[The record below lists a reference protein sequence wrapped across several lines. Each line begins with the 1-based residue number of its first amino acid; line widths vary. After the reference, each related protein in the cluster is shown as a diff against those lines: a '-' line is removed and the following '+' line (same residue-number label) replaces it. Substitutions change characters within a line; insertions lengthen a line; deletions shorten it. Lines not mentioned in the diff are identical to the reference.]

1 MGPIATLPGQ
11 GQAVAPARDR
21 APEGAGVAP
30 EPRPARRT
38 PGVRLRWLLLAVILA
53 AGWYLRARHPHYS
66 TAFMDESIYVVY
78 GRMFLAHHFESPLAE
93 PLHFS
98 FGWFLWPAMAATAD
112 RVAGLAG
119 VRELTA
125 LLGTLTVLLVYGFSR
140 RLYGS
145 AEALAS
151 AAVFA
156 LLGPAIL
163 TSRIATHEAACLFFF
178 ALGLWLYARAWQEN
192 ERVSWGL
199 AAAAFFAAFLCKY
212 LIALFFPFLVLLTLR
227 KGRRAVAWFSAPLA
241 IFCGA
246 YAWHYARDLAAL
258 LRYAHSYSSLRASDG
273 TALKIYFSERPD
285 FWALDG
291 LALFTWMRKGKAAKT
306 TAVLLCL
313 GSSIIPAF
321 QWFAR
326 SDYDYWKTVT
336 YSLLFLVPLGTA
348 GLVYAVREVAPLFR
362 PLVAT
367 LLAAVLAFSLAW
379 GSSLWRIDRFL
390 FWPNVSP
397 VVTYFQGRLA
407 AQDRVLVDDSV
418 FRYYF
423 QPPLS
428 QSRITDP
435 FFFWYGNDQGAPAYR
450 AAVRDRWF
458 SYIVLDGGIGGEAGN
473 LQAAI
478 RPELAGRYA
487 LKLATKDAV
496 LGQPIEIYERENPP
510 APAPAAPSPVPA
522 SSPLPAQPPAR

>member
-1 MGPIATLPGQ
+1 MAPVAASQ
-11 GQAVAPARDR
+11 QQKEAVALGRARSPKESGP
-21 APEGAGVAP
+21 PEKWQP
-30 EPRPARRT
+30 SPPRPVRRSA
-38 PGVRLRWLLLAVILA
+38 GAKLGWLFLALILA
-53 AGWYLRARHPHYS
+53 AGGYLRARHPHYS

-93 PLHFS
+93 PLHFT

-125 LLGTLTVLLVYGFSR
+125 LLGTLTIFLVYAFTR

-156 LLGPAIL
+156 LIGPAIL

-178 ALGLWLYARAWQEN
+178 ALGLCLYARAWQEN

-199 AAAAFFAAFLCKY
+199 AALAFFAAFLCKY

-227 KGRRAVAWFSAPLA
+227 KGRCAIVWFSVPLTL
-241 IFCGA
+241 FCGA

-258 LRYAHSYSSLRASDG
+258 LRYAHSYSSLRAPDT
-273 TALKIYFSERPD
+273 TAWRIYFNERPD
-285 FWALDG
+285 FWVLDALG
-291 LALFTWMRKGKAAKT
+291 LFAWLKKGRRSRVTAA
-306 TAVLLCL
+306 LLCL
-313 GSSIIPAF
+313 GSFIIPAF

-336 YSLLFLVPLGTA
+336 YSLVFLVPLGTA
-348 GLVYAVREVAPLFR
+348 GAVYAVREVAELFR

-379 GSSLWRIDRFL
+379 GSSFWRIDRFL
-390 FWPNVSP
+390 FWPNVAP
-397 VVTYFQGRLA
+397 AVTYFQGRLN

-423 QPPLS
+423 QPPLG

-435 FFFWYGNDQGAPAYR
+435 FFFWYGNDEGAPAYR

-458 SYIVLDGGIGGEAGN
+458 SYIVLDGGIGGEARN

-487 LKLATKDAV
+487 LRLATKDAV
-496 LGQPIEIYERENPP
+496 LGQPIEVYERVNPSA
-510 APAPAAPSPVPA
+510 APAPPLSPSPA
-522 SSPLPAQPPAR
+522 PL